1 MSNILTIT
9 TRRFCVPLAEILTD
23 AKHGDHTH
31 FELVTASITT
41 EDGVTGTGYTYT
53 GGKGGAAI
61 KAMIETD
68 LAPFLIGR
76 NAEHIEHLY
85 DEMQWH
91 VHSVG
96 RGGIASFAI
105 SALDIAL
112 WDIRCKQA
120 GRPLWQVA
128 GGASNKCKAY
138 CGGIDLNFPLEKLIA
153 QTEGYLEAGFNGV
166 KIKIGQPE
174 LADDIARIAA
184 IRQLIGPDTAFAV
197 DANYALSVNQAI
209 TAAKAFEQFDLLWF
223 EEPIIPDDYA
233 GFAKIASASSV
244 PLAMGENLHTI
255 HEFDMAFEQASLSY
269 IQPDSSNCG
278 GITGWLQVAERAKTF
293 NIPVCSHGMQELH
306 VSLMASQSHSGWME
320 VHSFPIDQYTARPL
334 VVDQHMAIAPDV
346 AGIGVEFDW
355 DKLEHADKMMK
366 QTYPDNL

>member
-41 EDGVTGTGYTYT
+41 EDGVAGTGYTYT

-85 DEMQWH
+85 MMRCSGMCIVDE
-91 VHSVG
+91 
-96 RGGIASFAI
+96 GGIASFAI

-120 GRPLWQVA
+120 GRPLLA
-128 GGASNKCKAY
+128 GSWRCASNKCKAY

-153 QTEGYLEAGFNGV
+153 QTEGYLVG
-166 KIKIGQPE
+166 
-174 LADDIARIAA
+174 LA
-184 IRQLIGPDTAFAV
+184 
-197 DANYALSVNQAI
+197 
-209 TAAKAFEQFDLLWF
+209 
-223 EEPIIPDDYA
+223 
-233 GFAKIASASSV
+233 
-244 PLAMGENLHTI
+244 
-255 HEFDMAFEQASLSY
+255 
-269 IQPDSSNCG
+269 
-278 GITGWLQVAERAKTF
+278 
-293 NIPVCSHGMQELH
+293 
-306 VSLMASQSHSGWME
+306 LM
-320 VHSFPIDQYTARPL
+320 V
-334 VVDQHMAIAPDV
+334 
-346 AGIGVEFDW
+346 
-355 DKLEHADKMMK
+355 
-366 QTYPDNL
+366 